1 MGGNLIQQV
10 LRGSRNQ
17 RVTSLGLD
25 KLSTYGLM
33 KDKDRRL
40 IQDYIDCLKEKGYL
54 YLEPAYE
61 TLRPGP
67 QADQVLFH
75 GEKVIMEVQIIDD
88 PPMKEARPAR
98 EERRR
103 HPAREGGGMAAPAVP
118 EENGLLAAL
127 REKRT
132 QLAQAAQVPAYLVF
146 SNATLADMAA
156 KSPSTIEEFME
167 VSGVG
172 QVKAAR
178 YGTEFLRVISDYWD
192 EERRRRH
199 RM

>member
-1 MGGNLIQQV
+1 
-10 LRGSRNQ
+10 
-17 RVTSLGLD
+17 
-25 KLSTYGLM
+25 
-33 KDKDRRL
+33 
-40 IQDYIDCLKEKGYL
+40 
-54 YLEPAYE
+54 
-61 TLRPGP
+61 
-67 QADQVLFH
+67 
-75 GEKVIMEVQIIDD
+75 
-88 PPMKEARPAR
+88 
-98 EERRR
+98 
-103 HPAREGGGMAAPAVP
+103 MAAPEVP
-118 EENGLLAAL
+118 EENGPLAAL

-178 YGTEFLRVISDYWD
+178 YGTEFLRVISDYRD